1 MSTSVQLLEKC
12 LEIQQQ
18 RYREAMKKA
27 LQSEQS
33 LNQQRDQLT
42 YLQQA
47 ISDYRTDTDTQ
58 VTPMS
63 VINLIRFRNLL
74 QQVADLQHQRVD
86 RGQQEYNDLSLQA
99 AGEHRKLKAMEK
111 LLEKM
116 QQKSRLK
123 LIKNE
128 QKMLDDHAIRQ
139 YIDHRQDA

>member
-86 RGQQEYNDLSLQA
+86 RGQEEYNQLSLEA

-111 LLEKM
+111 LLEKI
-116 QQKSRLK
+116 QQKSRMK
-123 LIKNE
+123 LIKSE

-139 YIDHRQDA
+139 YIDQRQDA

>member
-18 RYREAMKKA
+18 RYREARKKA

-33 LNQQRDQLT
+33 LNQQRDQLI
-42 YLQQA
+42 YLRQA
-47 ISDYRTDTDTQ
+47 ISNYRTDTNTQ
-58 VTPMS
+58 VTPIS

-74 QQVADLQHQRVD
+74 QQVADLQHRRVEC
-86 RGQQEYNDLSLQA
+86 GQEEYNQLSLQA

-116 QQKSRLK
+116 QQRKRMK
-123 LIKNE
+123 LIKSE

-139 YIDHRQDA
+139 YIDQRQDA

>member
-12 LEIQQQ
+12 LDIQQQ

-47 ISDYRTDTDTQ
+47 INDYRTDTNTQ

-63 VINLIRFRNLL
+63 VVNLIRFRNLL
-74 QQVADLQHQRVD
+74 QQVADLQHQRVN
-86 RGQQEYNDLSLQA
+86 RGEEEYNQLSLQA

-116 QQKSRLK
+116 HQKSRLK
-123 LIKNE
+123 LVKNE

-139 YIDHRQDA
+139 YIDQRQDA

>member
-116 QQKSRLK
+116 QQKSRMK
-123 LIKNE
+123 LIKSE

-139 YIDHRQDA
+139 YIDNRQDA

>member
-33 LNQQRDQLT
+33 LNQQRDQLN

-47 ISDYRTDTDTQ
+47 INDYRTGTDTQ

-86 RGQQEYNDLSLQA
+86 RGQEEYNQLSLQA

-111 LLEKM
+111 LLEKI
-116 QQKSRLK
+116 QQKSRMK
-123 LIKNE
+123 LIKSE

-139 YIDHRQDA
+139 YIDQRQDA